1 MASAESRMRVVR
13 GSAPVSLALP
23 SPSRRLAGGPSLS
36 RGGRGDFPYPSH
48 PRGKGAMLVFI
59 LRRLAQSAV
68 VVVAMSVLVFAGI
81 FAIGNPIDV
90 LISPEADEFERA
102 AAIARLGLDRPMHE
116 QFMRFVESAV
126 GGDLG
131 TSFVHGVPALGLVL
145 QRFPATLELALCAM
159 LVAVVLGIP
168 LGVWAGLKPDSMA
181 GRVIMTGSILG
192 FSLPT
197 FWVGMMLIMAF
208 AVTLG
213 WLPAG
218 GRGETAGLFGVQ
230 WSFLTADGLAHLILP
245 AVNLALFKLSLVI
258 RLARAGTREVALQ
271 DYVKFARAKGLAPS
285 RVVGVHILK
294 NIMIPVVTV
303 LGLEL
308 GSVIAFSVVTETV
321 FAWPGMGKLLID
333 SILHLDRPVVIA
345 YLLVTVLL
353 FVVINL
359 LVDLV
364 YSLLDPRIRLSGG
377 RA

>member
-1 MASAESRMRVVR
+1 MI
-13 GSAPVSLALP
+13 
-23 SPSRRLAGGPSLS
+23 
-36 RGGRGDFPYPSH
+36 
-48 PRGKGAMLVFI
+48 VFV
-59 LRRLAQSAV
+59 LRRLTQSAV
-68 VVVAMSVLVFAGI
+68 VIAAMAVLVFTGI

-90 LISPEADEFERA
+90 LISPEADEVERA
-102 AAIARLGLDRPMHE
+102 AAIARLGLDQPMHV
-116 QFMRFVESAV
+116 QFTRFVESAI

-145 QRFPATLELALCAM
+145 ERFPATLELALAAM
-159 LVAVVLGIP
+159 LLAVLLGIP
-168 LGVWAGLKPDSMA
+168 LGLWAGLKPDSVA

-208 AVTLG
+208 AVQLG

-218 GRGETAGLFGVQ
+218 GRGQTASLFGIQ
-230 WSFLTADGLAHLILP
+230 WSVLTRDGLAHLILP
-245 AVNLALFKLSLVI
+245 AINLATFKLSLVI
-258 RLARAGTREVALQ
+258 RLTRAGTREVALQ
-271 DYVKFARAKGLAPS
+271 DYVKFARAKGLSPA

-308 GSVIAFSVVTETV
+308 GSVIAFSVVTESV
-321 FAWPGMGKLLID
+321 FSWPGMGKLLID
-333 SILHLDRPVVIA
+333 SILQLDRPVVVA
-345 YLLVTVLL
+345 YLLLTVLL

-359 LVDLV
+359 VVDLL
-364 YSLLDPRIRLSGG
+364 YSMLDPRIRLGGG